1 MILTKT
7 AKIKPHKS
15 LRKLLNHTKASER
28 ILLMVLNKT
37 VKDQTT
43 QKPEKEC
50 LLMVLKKTVK
60 DESTQSLGKN
70 AF

>member
-37 VKDQTT
+37 VKD
-43 QKPEKEC
+43 
-50 LLMVLKKTVK
+50 
-60 DESTQSLGKN
+60 ESTQKSEKKMTLNGTEQDS
-70 AF
+70 ALF

>member
-1 MILTKT
+1 MILNKT
-7 AKIKPHKS
+7 VKIKPHKS